1 MLEDRELPLR
11 RPLALVGLTA
21 LAALV
26 RFVALGTQSY
36 WYDEVVTVG
45 IVREPFLAMLS
56 EVAAGESTPPLY
68 YAVAWAWSRIFGDGE
83 VALRSLSA
91 LVGTLTVPIA
101 YLAARDL
108 IGRRGALAV
117 GTLTALSP
125 ALIWY
130 SQEAR
135 AYVLMTFLCAVSLLM
150 FLRSLEIPTTRNLVG
165 WTLASALALATHY
178 FAALPVA
185 AEAVWLLVRAPNRRR
200 VARAVGIV
208 AAVGLA
214 LLPLALHQRAQGNAD
229 WIGDTP
235 LGDRIAEAAYF
246 FAVGPGTERLGDHYE
261 LAAAGAALAFAAT
274 VAMVLTRSQRRCR
287 TGPLLALGLAAV
299 VVGIPL
305 LASLGG
311 WDYFLDRNILP
322 AWLPLAIAG
331 VGGLASNRA
340 GKLGSIVVAG
350 ACAAFALIA
359 VTVIDSPAVQRDD
372 WRGVAEALGPASSA
386 RIVEVA
392 PGWQGKALSHYA
404 DRVESMAASQP
415 VSVVYT
421 VAAFDAPVGGNPTAQ
436 AIPPKAPFRAVSTT
450 VVQRFRI
457 TRYEA
462 AQAESLDPA
471 ALTGTGRDGP
481 KAYLQD
487 P

>member
-1 MLEDRELPLR
+1 MLEEREVDLH

-26 RFVALGTQSY
+26 RFLALGTQSY

-45 IVREPFLAMLS
+45 AVREPFSAMLS

-68 YAVAWAWSRIFGDGE
+68 FAVAWAWSRIFGDGE

-135 AYVLMTFLCAVSLLM
+135 AYALMTFLCAVSLLM
-150 FLRSLEIPTTRNLVG
+150 FLRSLENPTTRNLAG
-165 WTLASALALATHY
+165 WALASALALATHY

-185 AEAVWLLVRAPNRRR
+185 AEAAWLLARAPNRRR
-200 VARAVGIV
+200 VAGAVGIV

-235 LGDRIAEAAYF
+235 VGDRIAQAAYF

-261 LAAAGAALAFAAT
+261 VAAAGVALAFAAA
-274 VAMVLTRSQRRCR
+274 VALVLTRSQRRWR
-287 TGPLLALGLAAV
+287 TGALLTLGLAAV
-299 VVGIPL
+299 TVGVPL

-311 WDYFLDRNILP
+311 GDYFLDRNVLP
-322 AWLPLAIAG
+322 AWLPLTIAG
-331 VGGLASNRA
+331 VGGLASNTA
-340 GKLGSIVVAG
+340 GKLGSIVVVG
-350 ACAAFALIA
+350 TCAAFAL
-359 VTVIDSPAVQRDD
+359 VDVRVIDSRAVQRDD
-372 WRGVAEALGPASSA
+372 WRGVTEALGPARSA

-404 DRVESMAASQP
+404 DGVELTAPSQP

-421 VAAFDAPVGGNPTAQ
+421 VAAVDAPVGGNPTAQ
-436 AIPPKAPFRAVSTT
+436 AIPPKAPFQPVSTT

-462 AQAESLDPA
+462 VQAEALDPGT
-471 ALTGTGRDGP
+471 LTGAGRDGAE
-481 KAYLQD
+481 AYLQE